1 MWTTWQVAVVAALSF
16 VVGAGV
22 MFMGFAHTLKPV
34 ILICEQEWERR
45 KKPPPLPDYDSEL

>member
-1 MWTTWQVAVVAALSF
+1 VAVVAALSF

-45 KKPPPLPDYDSEL
+45 KTPPKPPDYDSEL